1 MRTDQARVP
10 YATSEITSPS
20 IMGIGPAVL
29 RRALYK
35 AMMVE
40 DLASLSETAEEDRRL
55 QVWISGELH
64 GPL

>member
-1 MRTDQARVP
+1 
-10 YATSEITSPS
+10 
-20 IMGIGPAVL
+20 MGIGPAVL